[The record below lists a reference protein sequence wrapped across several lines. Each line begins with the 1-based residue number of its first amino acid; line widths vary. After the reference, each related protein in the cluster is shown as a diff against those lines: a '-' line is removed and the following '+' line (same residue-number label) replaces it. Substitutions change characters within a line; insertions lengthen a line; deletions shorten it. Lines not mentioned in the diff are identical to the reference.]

1 MATYLFENVIPYVGR
16 ALGIYAELG
25 GLTIEQFLNVLSI
38 NGTLVCTN
46 LITGETFTALITPAA
61 FEGFIPILS
70 NLINV
75 TSNAIIAAMQT
86 VINGIIGN
94 TTIGQMPMWVFMMTI
109 GGTGAMII
117 RIVFH
122 LFF

>member
-1 MATYLFENVIPYVGR
+1 MGTYLFDNVIPYVGR
-16 ALGIYAELG
+16 ALGIFAELG

-46 LITGETFTALITPAA
+46 IITGETFTALITPAA
-61 FEGFIPILS
+61 FENFIPVLG
-70 NLINV
+70 NLISV
-75 TSNAIIAAMQT
+75 TSNAIIAALQS

-94 TTIGQMPMWVFMMTI
+94 TVIGQMPMWVFMMTV
-109 GGTGAMII
+109 GGTGAMIV